1 MNHQHFLA
9 VFVACSLL
17 LVGACDKGASPAAGS
32 PEVIATVNGRK
43 IAKSAFEE
51 HVADITRQ
59 SGREVPAEQRGQLLD
74 QFIDMHLVAEAGEKA
89 GIAKEQ
95 AVEDQIALARL
106 KVIADAWARKYIDD
120 HPVTDAELRPE
131 YDAQVA
137 SIPREYHARHI
148 LVEDKPTAD
157 AVIKDLKGGADF
169 AKLASEKSKDTSAK
183 NGGDLGWFSLDRMV
197 KPFSDAVAKLE
208 PGQTTDE
215 AVESQFGWH
224 VIKLE
229 ESRTQPAPAFEEVKD
244 RVEAILRNKR
254 LQAYLDELRKD
265 AKIEKKI

>member
-1 MNHQHFLA
+1 MNHQHLLA
-9 VFVACSLL
+9 GFVACSLL
-17 LVGACDKGASPAAGS
+17 LVGACDKGASPSAGS
-32 PEVIATVNGRK
+32 PEVIATVNGRD
-43 IAKSAFEE
+43 ISKSEFEQ

-59 SGREVPAEQRGQLLD
+59 TGREVPAEQHGKLLD
-74 QFIDMHLVAEAGEKA
+74 QFIDMQLIAEAGEKA
-89 GIAKEQ
+89 GITKEQ
-95 AVEDQIALARL
+95 AVEDQIAVARV

-137 SIPREYHARHI
+137 AIPREYHALHI
-148 LVEDKPTAD
+148 LVEDKATAD
-157 AVIKDLKGGADF
+157 ALIQDLKGGADF
-169 AKLASEKSKDTSAK
+169 AKLASEKSKDTSSK

-208 PGQTTDE
+208 PGQMTDE
-215 AVESQFGWH
+215 AVQSEFGWH

-244 RVEAILRNKR
+244 RVEAILRNKK
-254 LQAYLDELRKD
+254 LQAYLDELRKT

>member
-17 LVGACDKGASPAAGS
+17 LGGACDKSASPGAGS
-32 PEVIATVNGRK
+32 PEVIATVNGRD
-43 IAKSAFEE
+43 IAKSAFE
-51 HVADITRQ
+51 HHLADITRQ

-74 QFIDMHLVAEAGEKA
+74 QFLDMHLLAEAGEKA
-89 GIAKEQ
+89 GIVKEQ
-95 AVEDQIALARL
+95 AVEDQIALARV
-106 KVIADAWARKYIDD
+106 KVMADAWARKYIDD

-137 SIPREYHARHI
+137 AIPREYHARHI

-169 AKLASEKSKDTSAK
+169 AKLASEKSKDSSAK

-197 KPFSDAVAKLE
+197 KPFSDAVAKLQ
-208 PGQTTDE
+208 PGGTTDE

-229 ESRTQPAPAFEEVKD
+229 DSRAQSAPAFEEVKD
-244 RVEAILRNKR
+244 RVEAILQNKR
-254 LQAYLDELRKD
+254 LQAYLDELRKN